1 MYVYSFHFEIK
12 VAYSTNMYSS
22 MCYILRSDIERRV
35 HLIIAND
42 ITPDDEILLLK
53 GQNRKWLA

>member
-1 MYVYSFHFEIK
+1 MYVSSFHFE

-22 MCYILRSDIERRV
+22 MCYVLRSDIERRV